1 MIMRIYTLGYSH
13 KRSEEYFDILRESG
27 VRRVVVILR
36 SNTNQLAVFTKKD
49 YLRYFLRVILD
60 MPYTHELALAPSA
73 DLMHAYRHDEVGFDE
88 FSKQLREEYDAGEVS
103 SLDRSLLDDA
113 VLLCSEADPST
124 CHRLVAAEYLAEV
137 WDDVEIVH
145 L

>member
-1 MIMRIYTLGYSH
+1 MRIYTLGFSH
-13 KRSEEYFDILRESG
+13 KSAEEFFDILRDSG
-27 VRRVVVILR
+27 VRRVVDIRR
-36 SNTNQLAVFTKKD
+36 SNTNQLAGFTKKD
-49 YLRYFLRVILD
+49 DLRYFLRVILD

-103 SLDRSLLDDA
+103 SLDRSLFDDA

>member
-1 MIMRIYTLGYSH
+1 MRIYTLGFSH
-13 KRSEEYFDILRESG
+13 KSAEEFFDILRESG
-27 VRRVVVILR
+27 VRRVVDIRR
-36 SNTNQLAVFTKKD
+36 SNTNQLAGFTKKD
-49 YLRYFLRVILD
+49 DLRYFLRVILD

-73 DLMHAYRHDEVGFDE
+73 DLMRAYRHDEVGFDE
-88 FSKQLREEYDAGEVS
+88 FSKQLCEEYGAGDVS
-103 SLDRSLLDDA
+103 SLDRSLFDDA

>member
-1 MIMRIYTLGYSH
+1 MRIYTLGFSH
-13 KRSEEYFDILRESG
+13 KSAEEFFDILRDSG
-27 VRRVVVILR
+27 VRRVVDIRR
-36 SNTNQLAVFTKKD
+36 SNTNQLAGFTKKD
-49 YLRYFLRVILD
+49 DLRYFLRVILD

-103 SLDRSLLDDA
+103 SLDRSLFDDA

-137 WDDVEIVH
+137 WNDVEIVH

>member
-1 MIMRIYTLGYSH
+1 MRIYTLGFSH
-13 KRSEEYFDILRESG
+13 KSAEEFFDILHESG
-27 VRRVVVILR
+27 VRRVVDIRR
-36 SNTNQLAVFTKKD
+36 SNTNQLAGFTKKD
-49 YLRYFLRVILD
+49 DLRYFLRVILD

-73 DLMHAYRHDEVGFDE
+73 DLMYAYRHDEVGFDE

-103 SLDRSLLDDA
+103 SLDRSLFDDA

-124 CHRLVAAEYLAEV
+124 CHRLVAAEYLAKV

>member
-1 MIMRIYTLGYSH
+1 MRIYTLGFSH
-13 KRSEEYFDILRESG
+13 KSAEEFFDILRESG
-27 VRRVVVILR
+27 VRRVVDVRR
-36 SNTNQLAVFTKKD
+36 SNTNQLAGFTKKD
-49 YLRYFLRVILD
+49 DLRYFLRVILD
-60 MPYTHELALAPSA
+60 MPYTHELSLAPSA
-73 DLMHAYRHDEVGFDE
+73 DLMHAYRHDEIDFDE
-88 FSKQLREEYDAGEVS
+88 FSKRLREEYRDMPT
-103 SLDRSLLDDA
+103 LDRSLFDDA

>member
-1 MIMRIYTLGYSH
+1 MRIYTLGFSH
-13 KRSEEYFDILRESG
+13 KSAEEFFDILHDSG
-27 VRRVVVILR
+27 VRRVVDIRR
-36 SNTNQLAVFTKKD
+36 SNTNQLAGFTKKD
-49 YLRYFLRVILD
+49 DLRYFLRVILD

-73 DLMHAYRHDEVGFDE
+73 DLMHAYRHDEVGFEE
-88 FSKQLREEYDAGEVS
+88 FSKQLREEYDAGKVS
-103 SLDRSLLDDA
+103 SLDRSLFDDA

>member
-1 MIMRIYTLGYSH
+1 MRIYTLGFSH
-13 KRSEEYFDILRESG
+13 KSAEEFFDILHDSG
-27 VRRVVVILR
+27 VRRVVDIRR
-36 SNTNQLAVFTKKD
+36 SNTNQLAGFTKKD
-49 YLRYFLRVILD
+49 DLRYFLRVILD

-88 FSKQLREEYDAGEVS
+88 FSKQRREEYDAGDVS
-103 SLDRSLLDDA
+103 SLDRSLFDDA

>member
-1 MIMRIYTLGYSH
+1 MRIYTLGFSH
-13 KRSEEYFDILRESG
+13 KSAEEFFDILRESG
-27 VRRVVVILR
+27 VRRVVDIRR
-36 SNTNQLAVFTKKD
+36 SNTNQLAGFTKKD
-49 YLRYFLRVILD
+49 DLRYFLRVILD

-73 DLMHAYRHDEVGFDE
+73 DLMRAYRHDEVGFDE
-88 FSKQLREEYDAGEVS
+88 FSKQLREEDGAGDVS
-103 SLDRSLLDDA
+103 SLDRSLFDDA

>member
-1 MIMRIYTLGYSH
+1 MRIYTLGFSH
-13 KRSEEYFDILRESG
+13 KSAEEFFDILRESG
-27 VRRVVVILR
+27 VRRVVDIRR
-36 SNTNQLAVFTKKD
+36 SNTNQLAGFTKKD
-49 YLRYFLRVILD
+49 DLRYFLRVILD

-103 SLDRSLLDDA
+103 SLDRSLFDDA

>member
-1 MIMRIYTLGYSH
+1 MRIYTLGFSH
-13 KRSEEYFDILRESG
+13 KSAEEFFDILHDSG
-27 VRRVVVILR
+27 VRRVVDIRR
-36 SNTNQLAVFTKKD
+36 SNTNQLAGFTKKD
-49 YLRYFLRVILD
+49 DLRYFLQAILD

-73 DLMHAYRHDEVGFDE
+73 DLMRAYRHDEVGFDE
-88 FSKQLREEYDAGEVS
+88 FSKQLREEYGAGEVS
-103 SLDRSLLDDA
+103 SLDQSLFNDA

>member
-1 MIMRIYTLGYSH
+1 MRIYTLGFSH
-13 KRSEEYFDILRESG
+13 KSAEEFFDILHDSG
-27 VRRVVVILR
+27 VRRVVDIRR
-36 SNTNQLAVFTKKD
+36 SNTNQLAGFTKKD
-49 YLRYFLRVILD
+49 DLRYFLRVILD

-88 FSKQLREEYDAGEVS
+88 FSKQLREEYDAGDVS
-103 SLDRSLLDDA
+103 SLDRSLFDDA

>member
-1 MIMRIYTLGYSH
+1 MRIYTLGFSH
-13 KRSEEYFDILRESG
+13 KSAEEFFDMLRESG
-27 VRRVVVILR
+27 VRRVVDIRR
-36 SNTNQLAVFTKKD
+36 SNTNQLAGFTKKD
-49 YLRYFLRVILD
+49 DLRYFLRVILD

-103 SLDRSLLDDA
+103 SLDRSLFDDA

>member
-1 MIMRIYTLGYSH
+1 MRIYTLGFSH
-13 KRSEEYFDILRESG
+13 KSAEEFFDILHDSG
-27 VRRVVVILR
+27 VRRVVDIRR
-36 SNTNQLAVFTKKD
+36 SNTNQLAGFTKKD
-49 YLRYFLRVILD
+49 DLRYFLRVILD

-73 DLMHAYRHDEVGFDE
+73 DLMRAYRHDEVGFDE

-103 SLDRSLLDDA
+103 SLDRSLFDDA

-137 WDDVEIVH
+137 WEDVEIVH

>member
-1 MIMRIYTLGYSH
+1 MRIYTLGFSH
-13 KRSEEYFDILRESG
+13 KSAEEFFDILRDSG
-27 VRRVVVILR
+27 VRRVVDIRR
-36 SNTNQLAVFTKKD
+36 SNTNQLAGFTKKD
-49 YLRYFLRVILD
+49 DLRYFLRVILD

-73 DLMHAYRHDEVGFDE
+73 DLMHAYRHDEIGFDE

-103 SLDRSLLDDA
+103 SLDRSLFDDA

>member
-1 MIMRIYTLGYSH
+1 MRIYTLGFSH
-13 KRSEEYFDILRESG
+13 KSAEEFFDILRESG
-27 VRRVVVILR
+27 VRRVVDIRR
-36 SNTNQLAVFTKKD
+36 SNTNQLAGFTKKD
-49 YLRYFLRVILD
+49 DLRYFLRVILD

-73 DLMHAYRHDEVGFDE
+73 DLMRAYRHDEVGFDE
-88 FSKQLREEYDAGEVS
+88 FSKQLREEYGAGEVS
-103 SLDRSLLDDA
+103 SLDQSLFNDA

>member
-1 MIMRIYTLGYSH
+1 MRIYTLGFSH
-13 KRSEEYFDILRESG
+13 KSAEGFFDILRESG
-27 VRRVVVILR
+27 VRRVVDIRR
-36 SNTNQLAVFTKKD
+36 SNTNQLAGFTKKD
-49 YLRYFLRVILD
+49 DLRYFLQVILD
-60 MPYTHELALAPSA
+60 IPYTHELALAPST
-73 DLMHAYRHDEVGFDE
+73 DLMRTYRHDEVGFDE
-88 FSKQLREEYDAGEVS
+88 FSKQLREEYDAGDVS
-103 SLDRSLLDDA
+103 SLDRSLFDDA

>member
-1 MIMRIYTLGYSH
+1 MQIYTLGFSH
-13 KRSEEYFDILRESG
+13 KSAEEFFDILRESG
-27 VRRVVVILR
+27 VRRVVDIRR
-36 SNTNQLAVFTKKD
+36 SNTNQLAGFTKKD
-49 YLRYFLRVILD
+49 DLRYFLRVILD

-103 SLDRSLLDDA
+103 SLDRSLFDDA

-137 WDDVEIVH
+137 WDDVEIEH

>member
-1 MIMRIYTLGYSH
+1 MRIYTLGFSH
-13 KRSEEYFDILRESG
+13 KSAEEFFDILRESG
-27 VRRVVVILR
+27 VRRVVDIRR
-36 SNTNQLAVFTKKD
+36 SNTNQLAGFTKKD
-49 YLRYFLRVILD
+49 DLRYFLRIILD

-88 FSKQLREEYDAGEVS
+88 FSKQLREEYDAGKVS
-103 SLDRSLLDDA
+103 SLDRSLFDDA

>member
-1 MIMRIYTLGYSH
+1 MRIYTLGFSH
-13 KRSEEYFDILRESG
+13 KSAEEFFDILRESG
-27 VRRVVVILR
+27 VRRVVDIRR
-36 SNTNQLAVFTKKD
+36 SNTNQLAGFTKKD
-49 YLRYFLRVILD
+49 DLRYFLRVILD

-73 DLMHAYRHDEVGFDE
+73 DLMHAYRHDEVGFDD
-88 FSKQLREEYDAGEVS
+88 FSKQLREEYDAGDVS
-103 SLDRSLLDDA
+103 SLDRSLFDDA

>member
-1 MIMRIYTLGYSH
+1 MRIYTLGFSH
-13 KRSEEYFDILRESG
+13 KSAEEFFDILRESG
-27 VRRVVVILR
+27 VRRVVDIRR
-36 SNTNQLAVFTKKD
+36 SNTNQLAGFTKKD
-49 YLRYFLRVILD
+49 DLRYFLRVILD

-88 FSKQLREEYDAGEVS
+88 FSKQLREEYDAGKVS
-103 SLDRSLLDDA
+103 SLDRSLFDDA

>member
-1 MIMRIYTLGYSH
+1 MRIYTLGFSH
-13 KRSEEYFDILRESG
+13 KSAEEFFDILRESG
-27 VRRVVVILR
+27 VRRVVDIRR
-36 SNTNQLAVFTKKD
+36 SNTNQLAGFTKKD
-49 YLRYFLRVILD
+49 DLRYFLQAILD

-73 DLMHAYRHDEVGFDE
+73 DLMRAYRHDEVGFDE
-88 FSKQLREEYDAGEVS
+88 FSKQLREEYGAGEVS
-103 SLDRSLLDDA
+103 SLDQSLFNDA

>member
-1 MIMRIYTLGYSH
+1 MRIYTLGFSL
-13 KRSEEYFDILRESG
+13 KSAVEFFDILRESG
-27 VRRVVVILR
+27 VRRVVDIRR
-36 SNTNQLAVFTKKD
+36 SNTNQLAGFTKKD
-49 YLRYFLRVILD
+49 DLRYFLRVILD

-103 SLDRSLLDDA
+103 SLDRSLFDDA

>member
-1 MIMRIYTLGYSH
+1 MRIYTLGFSH
-13 KRSEEYFDILRESG
+13 KSAEEFFDMLRESG
-27 VRRVVVILR
+27 VRRVVDIRR
-36 SNTNQLAVFTKKD
+36 SNTNQLAGFTKKD
-49 YLRYFLRVILD
+49 DLRYFLRVILD

-88 FSKQLREEYDAGEVS
+88 FSKQLREEYDAGKVS
-103 SLDRSLLDDA
+103 SLDRSLFDDA

>member
-1 MIMRIYTLGYSH
+1 MRIYTLGFSH
-13 KRSEEYFDILRESG
+13 KSAEEFFDILRESG
-27 VRRVVVILR
+27 VRRVVDIRR
-36 SNTNQLAVFTKKD
+36 SNTNQLAGFTKKD
-49 YLRYFLRVILD
+49 DLRYFLRVILD

-103 SLDRSLLDDA
+103 SLDRSLFDDA

-124 CHRLVAAEYLAEV
+124 CHRLVAAEYLAEI

>member
-1 MIMRIYTLGYSH
+1 MRIYTLGFSH
-13 KRSEEYFDILRESG
+13 KSAEEFFDILRASG
-27 VRRVVVILR
+27 VRRVVDIRR
-36 SNTNQLAVFTKKD
+36 SNTNQLAGFTKKD
-49 YLRYFLRVILD
+49 DLRYFLRVILD

-73 DLMHAYRHDEVGFDE
+73 DLMRAYRHDEIGFDE

-103 SLDRSLLDDA
+103 SLDRSLFDDA

-137 WDDVEIVH
+137 WDDVEILH

>member
-1 MIMRIYTLGYSH
+1 MRIFTLGFSH
-13 KRSEEYFDILRESG
+13 KSAEEFFGILRDSG
-27 VRRVVVILR
+27 VRRVVDIRR
-36 SNTNQLAVFTKKD
+36 SNTNQLAGFTKKD
-49 YLRYFLRVILD
+49 DLRYFLRVILD

-73 DLMHAYRHDEVGFDE
+73 ELMRAYRHDEIGFDE

-103 SLDRSLLDDA
+103 SLDRSLFNDA

-124 CHRLVAAEYLAEV
+124 CHRLVAAEYLAEM

>member
-1 MIMRIYTLGYSH
+1 MRIYTLGFSH
-13 KRSEEYFDILRESG
+13 KSAEEFFDILRESG
-27 VRRVVVILR
+27 VRRVVDIRR
-36 SNTNQLAVFTKKD
+36 SNTNQLAGFTKKD
-49 YLRYFLRVILD
+49 DLRYFLRVILD

-73 DLMHAYRHDEVGFDE
+73 DLMHAYRHDEVGFDD

-103 SLDRSLLDDA
+103 SLDRSLFDDA

>member
-1 MIMRIYTLGYSH
+1 MRIYTLGFSH
-13 KRSEEYFDILRESG
+13 KSAEEFFDILRESG
-27 VRRVVVILR
+27 VRRVVDIRR
-36 SNTNQLAVFTKKD
+36 SNTNQLAGFTKKD
-49 YLRYFLRVILD
+49 DLRYFLRVILD
-60 MPYTHELALAPSA
+60 MPYTHELALAPSG

-103 SLDRSLLDDA
+103 SLDRSLFDDA